1 MKLRTNSILAVA
13 VLGTLIA
20 CSGAPKPETAP
31 AKAPAA
37 ADTVAVKKDTLVTS
51 KDRYSYALGMDMGR
65 AIKNV
70 DADIDKELFLKSL
83 RDQMEGNPLLL
94 SDSQAEKAL
103 QELVMQMQQEREKKA
118 QAEARAALD
127 SQKVFLERNK
137 AVEGVIA
144 TASGLQYKYLV
155 KAADSTAKSPKLTDK
170 VRVHYVGTLLNGT
183 EFDSSIKRG
192 EPLVFPVNAVIKGW
206 QELLTLM
213 KVGEKVEAWI
223 PSELGYG
230 ADGAAPV
237 IPGNALLV
245 FQVEL
250 LGIVSEEPAV
260 DTAAVKADSAAS
272 AVKPMSKADSLAA
285 VKAAKKAEQDS
296 IKAAKKAK
304 ADSLAAVK
312 KAKADSIA
320 AAKKAKADSLAA
332 AKKAKADS
340 LAAVKAAKKATQD
353 SLKAVQKAKAD
364 SVKAA
369 KKAVQDSIKAAKKA
383 KADSLAAVKKAK
395 ADSLAAAKKAKA
407 DSLAAVK
414 AAKKAEQDSLAAA
427 KKAAADKAAAEKAA
441 ADKAAADKAAAEK
454 AAADKAAADKAAADK
469 AAADKAAADK
479 AVADKVA
486 ADKAAADKAAAEK
499 AAAEKAAAD
508 KAAAEKAKEPAK
520 K

>member
-127 SQKVFLERNK
+127 SQKVFLEKNK
-137 AVEGVIA
+137 SAEGVIA

-260 DTAAVKADSAAS
+260 DSAAVKADSAAS
-272 AVKPMSKADSLAA
+272 NVKQMSKADSLAA

-312 KAKADSIA
+312 KAKADSLA

-364 SVKAA
+364 SVKAV
-369 KKAVQDSIKAAKKA
+369 KKAEQDSIKAAKKA
-383 KADSLAAVKKAK
+383 KADSVAAAKKAK

-427 KKAAADKAAAEKAA
+427 KKAAADKAAA
-441 ADKAAADKAAAEK
+441 DKAAAEK
-454 AAADKAAADKAAADK
+454 AAADKAAAEKAAAEKAAVEKAAADK
-469 AAADKAAADK
+469 A
-479 AVADKVA
+479 A

>member
-127 SQKVFLERNK
+127 SQKVFLEKNK
-137 AVEGVIA
+137 SAEGVIA

-260 DTAAVKADSAAS
+260 DSAAVKADSAAS
-272 AVKPMSKADSLAA
+272 NVKQMSKADSLAA

-312 KAKADSIA
+312 KAKADSLA

-364 SVKAA
+364 SVKAV
-369 KKAVQDSIKAAKKA
+369 KKAEQDSIKAAKKA
-383 KADSLAAVKKAK
+383 KADSVAAAKKAK
-395 ADSLAAAKKAKA
+395 VDSLAAAKKAKA

-427 KKAAADKAAAEKAA
+427 KKAAADKAAA
-441 ADKAAADKAAAEK
+441 DKAAADKAAAEK
-454 AAADKAAADKAAADK
+454 AAADKAAAEKAAAEKAAVEKAAADK
-469 AAADKAAADK
+469 A
-479 AVADKVA
+479 A

-508 KAAAEKAKEPAK
+508 KAAADKAAAEKAKEPAK

>member
-127 SQKVFLERNK
+127 SQKVFLEKNK
-137 AVEGVIA
+137 SAEGVIA

-260 DTAAVKADSAAS
+260 DSAAVKADSAAS
-272 AVKPMSKADSLAA
+272 NVKQMSKADSLAA

-312 KAKADSIA
+312 KAKADSLA

-364 SVKAA
+364 SVKAV
-369 KKAVQDSIKAAKKA
+369 KKAEQDSIKAAKKA
-383 KADSLAAVKKAK
+383 KADSVAAAKKAK

-427 KKAAADKAAAEKAA
+427 KKAAADKAAA
-441 ADKAAADKAAAEK
+441 DKAAAEK
-454 AAADKAAADKAAADK
+454 AAADKAAAEKAAAEKAAVEKAAADK
-469 AAADKAAADK
+469 A
-479 AVADKVA
+479 A

-508 KAAAEKAKEPAK
+508 KAAADKAAAEKAKEPAK

>member
-118 QAEARAALD
+118 QVEARAALD

-260 DTAAVKADSAAS
+260 DTAAVKADSAAA

-364 SVKAA
+364 SIKAA